1 MISLCQDYVG
11 DGITWQVNEGCDQYT
26 LTVCRLSLSR
36 VATFIGFFRCI
47 MFSGTLRLRRTA
59 VLCHVLD
66 STILLSFSSSERTIT
81 TEEVEKDKK
90 SKCS

>member
-1 MISLCQDYVG
+1 MLSLCQDYVG
-11 DGITWQVNEGCDQYT
+11 DGITWPVNEGCDQYT

-47 MFSGTLRLRRTA
+47 MFLRLRRSA

-66 STILLSFSSSERTIT
+66 STILLSFSSLERTIT